1 MSTGLSVRQKLMI
14 PIAVSRPRFWMYL
27 LGPALIGIASQPDPA
42 AWILQWQ
49 HALFVLVWTLP
60 ANVFLYGC
68 NDLADADTDDLN
80 AKKEG
85 YEHKLRQQERRMLHV
100 WIAACVLSVVG
111 SAALLQSPA
120 TLMWTALFLVLGA
133 AYSLPPIRFKARP
146 FLDCL
151 SNVLYVLPGFAVAA
165 SSGLSPSLAVVIG
178 AWAWSASMHVFS
190 AIPDI
195 VPDRSAGIRTTA
207 VVLGMHKTLLFCA
220 GLWAVAAFSALSV
233 PALGWAALAAVVYPG
248 IALALASRRSPDV
261 FAVYTKMPLL
271 NTLVGGILFWAII
284 V

>member
-1 MSTGLSVRQKLMI
+1 MSTGLSVRQKLLV
-14 PIAVSRPRFWMYL
+14 PIAISRPRFWMYL
-27 LGPALIGIASQPDPA
+27 FGPALIGVASQPDPA
-42 AWILQWQ
+42 AWILQWE
-49 HALFVLVWTLP
+49 HILFVLVWTLP

-85 YEHKLRQQERRMLHV
+85 YEHKLRQQERRMLQV
-100 WIAACVLSVVG
+100 WIAACVFSVAG
-111 SAALLQSPA
+111 SAALLQSAA
-120 TLMWTALFLVLGA
+120 TLMWTSLFLVLGA

-165 SSGLSPSLAVVIG
+165 SSGLSPSLAVIIG

-207 VVLGMHKTLLFCA
+207 VVLGVRGTLMFCTLLWSIA
-220 GLWAVAAFSALSV
+220 AVSALYV
-233 PALGWAALAAVVYPG
+233 PALGWAAVAAFVYPV
-248 IALALASRRSPDV
+248 IALVLALKRAPNV
-261 FAVYTKMPLL
+261 FAAYTKMPLL
-271 NTLVGGILFWAII
+271 NTLVGAVLFWA
-284 V
+284 VVL